1 MIQTTQANS
10 WDIKTIMVVEG
21 ETAMSERKGY
31 RVAVVGATGAVGQ
44 QMIQTLESRDFPVS
58 ELLLLSSSRSAGTKV
73 QYKGKEITVQEAK
86 PESFEGVDIAL
97 FSAGGSVS
105 KELAPEAVKRG
116 AIVVDNTSAF
126 RMDENT
132 PLVVPEV
139 NEEDLHSHNGII
151 ANPNCSTIQ
160 MVVALEPL
168 RKKFGLEK
176 IIVSTYQAVSGA
188 GAAAVDEME
197 EQTKAI
203 LNGEEF
209 EPKILP
215 VKSGEKHYQIAFNAI
230 PQIDT
235 FVDNGFTYEEM
246 KMINETKKI
255 MHMPGLQ
262 VAATCVR
269 LPVGTGHSESV
280 YIEIAQDGVSAAEV
294 KELLAEA
301 PGVVLQ
307 DDPEQQ
313 LYPMPAFCVGKND
326 VFVGRIRKD
335 LDNEKGFHMWVVS
348 DNLLKGAA
356 WNSVQIAESLVKLG
370 LVK

>member
-1 MIQTTQANS
+1 MGQ
-10 WDIKTIMVVEG
+10 V
-21 ETAMSERKGY
+21 KGLHI
-31 RVAVVGATGAVGQ
+31 AVVGATGAVGQ
-44 QMIQTLESRDFPVS
+44 QMIQTLENRDLSIS
-58 ELLLLSSSRSAGTKV
+58 EITFLSSARSAGSKIIF
-73 QYKGKEITVQEAK
+73 KNKEYVVQEAK

-105 KELAPEAVKRG
+105 IELAPEAVKRG

-126 RMDENT
+126 RMDENV

-139 NEEDLHSHNGII
+139 NELDLHNHNGII

-160 MVVALEPL
+160 MVVALEPV
-168 RKKFGLEK
+168 RQKYGLKK

-188 GAAAVDEME
+188 GAAAIEE
-197 EQTKAI
+197 LKEQTKSL
-203 LNGEEF
+203 LNGKNYD
-209 EPKILP
+209 PKVLP
-215 VKSGEKHYQIAFNAI
+215 VKSEKNHYQIAFNVI
-230 PQIDT
+230 PQIDK

-255 MHMPGLQ
+255 MHLPQLQ

-269 LPVGTGHSESV
+269 LPVETGHSESV
-280 YIEIAQDGVSAAEV
+280 YFEVDTAGVSATEI
-294 KELLAEA
+294 KQLLSEA

-307 DDPEQQ
+307 DDPENQI
-313 LYPMPAFCVGKND
+313 YPMPANCVGKND

-335 LDNEKGFHMWVVS
+335 IDEDQGFHMWVVS

-370 LVK
+370 LVKS

>member
-1 MIQTTQANS
+1 MNQQN
-10 WDIKTIMVVEG
+10 G
-21 ETAMSERKGY
+21 LH
-31 RVAVVGATGAVGQ
+31 VAVVGATGAVGQ
-44 QMIQTLESRDFPVS
+44 QMIDTLVKRDFPFAK
-58 ELLLLSSSRSAGTKV
+58 LTLLSSARSAGKKV
-73 QYKGKEITVQEAK
+73 LIKGQEYTVEEAK

-116 AIVVDNTSAF
+116 AVCVDNTSAF
-126 RMDENT
+126 RMDPDT

-139 NEEDLHSHNGII
+139 NEDDLHKHNGII

-160 MVVALEPL
+160 MVVALEPV
-168 RKKFGLEK
+168 RQKYGLNK
-176 IIVSTYQAVSGA
+176 VLVSTYQAVSGA
-188 GAAAVDEME
+188 GAVAVQELK

-203 LNGEEF
+203 VNNENF

-215 VKSGEKHYQIAFNAI
+215 VKGAKKHYQIAFNAI
-230 PQIDT
+230 PQIDV
-235 FVDNGFTYEEM
+235 FQDNGFTYEEM

-255 MHMPGLQ
+255 MHLPELA

-269 LPVGTGHSESV
+269 LPVAVGHSESV
-280 YIEIAQDGVSAAEV
+280 YFEVEQDGVSASEI
-294 KELLAEA
+294 KTLLSDA

-307 DDPEQQ
+307 DDPENQI
-313 LYPMPAFCVGKND
+313 YPMPANCVGSND

-335 LDNEKGFHMWVVS
+335 LDEERGFHMWVVS

-356 WNSVQIAESLVKLG
+356 WNSVQIAESLLRLG
-370 LVK
+370 LVRVQE